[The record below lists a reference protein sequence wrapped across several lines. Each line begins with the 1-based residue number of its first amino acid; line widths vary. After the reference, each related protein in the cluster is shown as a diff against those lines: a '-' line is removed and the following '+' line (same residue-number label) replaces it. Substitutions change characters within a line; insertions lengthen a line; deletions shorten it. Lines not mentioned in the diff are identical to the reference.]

1 MFSSASRYGVAVGLK
16 KCRLSSRAKPSRKI
30 FLQKKYSAVLDSR
43 QDGTVFK
50 GRNFRFE
57 REECERG
64 TLSHIRNVYPC
75 GYRREQIKEKNLI
88 KPYIQGFLRFL
99 FDMVFQ

>member
-30 FLQKKYSAVLDSR
+30 FSQKKYSAVLDGR
-43 QDGTVFK
+43 QDGTAI
-50 GRNFRFE
+50 RSRSFRL
-57 REECERG
+57 RRGECERG
-64 TLSHIRNVYPC
+64 TLSHIRKVYPC
-75 GYRREQIKEKNLI
+75 GYRREQIKEKTLI

-99 FDMVFQ
+99 FELIFA